1 MMKGE
6 PMSRLY
12 KNTIWFVVLLICGG
26 FLGGPCFAFDDG
38 DFQWWTSA
46 GASLDINKD
55 WKCTFEEEFRFGDDA
70 GEFYYHH
77 SDLGL
82 VYGGFADW
90 IDLGLNYRQVFA
102 RADSEGE
109 WKQENRPHLN
119 VTLKGKL
126 FGLGVSN
133 RARFEYRDREDQED
147 HWRYRNKFTVKPP
160 VELTELKLKPYVADE
175 VFVPLNDDNISIN
188 RIYAGISFDVLENMT
203 GEVFYLWQASRA
215 PGDWNDT
222 NVLGTRL
229 KFRF

>member
-1 MMKGE
+1 MNN
-6 PMSRLY
+6 LY
-12 KNTIWFVVLLICGG
+12 KIATYFLVTLICVG

-46 GASLDINKD
+46 GASVDINKD
-55 WKCTFEEEFRFGDDA
+55 WKFTFEEEFRFGDDA
-70 GEFYYHH
+70 GELYYHH
-77 SDLGL
+77 SDLGF

-90 IDLGLNYRQVFA
+90 LDLGLNYRQVFT

-119 VTLKGKL
+119 VTLKGQL

-133 RARFEYRDREDQED
+133 RARFEYRDTEDQKD
-147 HWRYRNKFTVKPP
+147 HWRYRNKFTIKPP
-160 VELTELKLKPYVADE
+160 LELTELKLKPYVADE

-188 RIYAGISFDVLENMT
+188 RVYAGVSFDVLENMT

-215 PGDWNDT
+215 PGDWNDF

>member
-1 MMKGE
+1 MTKL
-6 PMSRLY
+6 PRLAVY
-12 KNTIWFVVLLICGG
+12 ILLTVILCAIYNK
-26 FLGGPCFAFDDG
+26 PCFAFDDG

-55 WKCTFEEEFRFGDDA
+55 WKCDFEEEFRFGDDA
-70 GEFYYHH
+70 GELYYHH
-77 SDLGL
+77 SDLGF
-82 VYGGFADW
+82 VYQGLADW
-90 IDLGLNYRQVFA
+90 IDLGFNYRQVFA
-102 RADSEGE
+102 RADSAGE

-126 FGLGVSN
+126 LGLGVSN
-133 RARFEYRDREDQED
+133 RARFEYRDIEDQED
-147 HWRYRNKFTVKPP
+147 HWRYRNKFTVKVPL
-160 VELTELKLKPYVADE
+160 ELTELKFKPYVADE

-188 RIYAGISFDVLENMT
+188 RVYAGVSFDVLDNMT
-203 GEVFYLWQASRA
+203 GEVFYLWQSSRA